1 MLFQCKIVALC
12 GQVRLEFLREY
23 FWLWEKKKKIFTS
36 TINEESFILSQ
47 FLDKID
53 RSNFSNELKLFAP
66 ILRKDYF
73 YFKGALFP
81 VHNKYT
87 KLYYFYFRHSC
98 VKNSAILSTTTL
110 QSFPSP
116 PSQISPLQFC
126 PVQNRNT
133 GAKSNSRCVSSF

>member
-1 MLFQCKIVALC
+1 M
-12 GQVRLEFLREY
+12 
-23 FWLWEKKKKIFTS
+23 
-36 TINEESFILSQ
+36 LSQ

-73 YFKGALFP
+73 YFKGALFA

-98 VKNSAILSTTTL
+98 VKKLGYFIYDDLTKLSFLSLSDLASPILS
-110 QSFPSP
+110 
-116 PSQISPLQFC
+116 
-126 PVQNRNT
+126 R
-133 GAKSNSRCVSSF
+133 AKSKHWG